1 MYQIG
6 VDIGGTNI
14 KVGLVNEHV
23 GYLYPAKDVAAL
35 AAVLKDVSHDP
46 SIIIEMKKSCLE
58 ESKKYKLETVIRDFL
73 NHLKV

>member
-1 MYQIG
+1 M
-6 VDIGGTNI
+6 
-14 KVGLVNEHV
+14 NEHV

-46 SIIIEMKKSCLE
+46 SIIIEMKKSCLK
-58 ESKKYKLETVIRDFL
+58 ESKKYELETVVRDLL